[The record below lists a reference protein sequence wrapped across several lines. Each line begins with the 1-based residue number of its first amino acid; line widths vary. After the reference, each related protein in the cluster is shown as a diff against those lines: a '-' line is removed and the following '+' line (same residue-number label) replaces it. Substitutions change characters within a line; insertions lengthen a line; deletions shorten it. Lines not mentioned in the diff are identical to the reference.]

1 MVRIKDAKNVIVR
14 NMGFAW
20 PLEGQASLALDGATQ
35 VWIDHNDFNMG
46 MGKYED
52 DYGAELEIS
61 SSDLVTVS
69 WNLLMQTVSL
79 SLASSDHKTS

>member
-1 MVRIKDAKNVIVR
+1 
-14 NMGFAW
+14 MGFAW

-79 SLASSDHKTS
+79 SLAYSDHKTS

>member
-1 MVRIKDAKNVIVR
+1 MRIKDAKNVIVR

-35 VWIDHNDFNMG
+35 VWIDHNEFHMG
-46 MGKYED
+46 MGKYQD

-61 SSDLVTVS
+61 NSDLVTVS

-79 SLASSDHKTS
+79 GLASGDWRTP